1 MYVSI
6 NNIMC
11 NIEVASYRLI
21 AYYYTIKTSQTDNA
35 KVINWVMGSCV
46 VSGKTSS

>member
-1 MYVSI
+1 
-6 NNIMC
+6 MC

-21 AYYYTIKTSQTDNA
+21 ACYYYTIKTSQTDNA

>member
-1 MYVSI
+1 
-6 NNIMC
+6 MC
-11 NIEVASYRLI
+11 NIEVASYGLI
-21 AYYYTIKTSQTDNA
+21 ACHYYTIKTSQTDNV

>member
-1 MYVSI
+1 
-6 NNIMC
+6 MC

-21 AYYYTIKTSQTDNA
+21 ACYYYTIKTSQTDNA
-35 KVINWVMGSCV
+35 NVINWVMRSCV